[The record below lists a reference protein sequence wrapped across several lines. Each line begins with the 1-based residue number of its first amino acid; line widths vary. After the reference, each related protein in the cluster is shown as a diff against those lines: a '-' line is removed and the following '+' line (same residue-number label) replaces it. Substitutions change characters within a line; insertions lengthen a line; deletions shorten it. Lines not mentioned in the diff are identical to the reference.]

1 MDQTSESDLL
11 IMFFWCEIGFSSF
24 TFFLEDGK
32 EDLEAM
38 SCIIIQSVNFQYY
51 EYCDRLQFSSEG
63 AYSEISHFVN
73 FAAPHISMIQSWEYC
88 DRLQLFVKMFTQ
100 NFAM

>member
-1 MDQTSESDLL
+1 MFLLQSLIYLSCSSDARLGSPAL
-11 IMFFWCEIGFSSF
+11 PSSS
-24 TFFLEDGK
+24 GK
-32 EDLEAM
+32 MARRTLM

-73 FAAPHISMIQSWEYC
+73 FAAPHISMIQS
-88 DRLQLFVKMFTQ
+88 
-100 NFAM
+100 